1 MSRGRTALV
10 TTGLAFGAVAG
21 GVVARAALRRRRDP
35 EADEPLSRLPPEDLG
50 PVESF
55 DGTPIAVRASG
66 DPSFPALVFVHGF
79 SLDMTSWHYQWT
91 ALSERFRCVLLDL
104 RSHGRSGRARGGDL
118 SPEAMGSDLAA
129 VLEAIA
135 LEGAVVVG
143 HSLGGMSILAAA
155 GAHPE
160 LFGAP
165 IRGVALVGSAAADL
179 LRGAMG
185 SITGVLRPRLGTLAQ
200 AARRVDRLRRA
211 VLAGPADVGH
221 LIARIT
227 QFGPDAS
234 PSVVSYVVG
243 LAGRA
248 PTEVWTQGL
257 AELMDA
263 DFRSALDRVT
273 VPALVLVGDHDRV
286 TPPASAMALAA
297 ALPNARLEVVE
308 RAGHMAML
316 ERHDVVNA
324 RLAAFADE
332 IWGRS

>member
-1 MSRGRTALV
+1 MSGRRTAFV

-35 EADEPLSRLPPEDLG
+35 EAGEPLSLPPPEDLG

-55 DGTPIAVRASG
+55 DGTPIAVPASG
-66 DPSFPALVFVHGF
+66 DPSSPVLVFVHGF

-91 ALSERFRCVLLDL
+91 ALSERFRCVLFDL

-118 SPEAMGSDLAA
+118 SPGAMASDLAA
-129 VLEAIA
+129 VIEAIA
-135 LEGAVVVG
+135 PDGAVVVG

-155 GAHPE
+155 DAHPE
-160 LFGAP
+160 LFGAG
-165 IRGVALVGSAAADL
+165 IRGVALVGSAAAEL

-185 SITGVLRPRLGTLAQ
+185 SITGMLRPRLGTLVQ

-211 VLAGPADVGH
+211 VLAGPADIGR
-221 LIARIT
+221 LIARMT
-227 QFGPDAS
+227 QFGPDA
-234 PSVVSYVVG
+234 PPHVVNYVVG

-248 PTEVWTQGL
+248 PAEVWTEGL
-257 AELMDA
+257 AELMSA
-263 DFRSALDRVT
+263 DVRPALNRVV
-273 VPALVLVGDHDRV
+273 VPALVVVGDHDRV
-286 TPPASAMALAA
+286 TPPASAIALAA

-308 RAGHMAML
+308 QAGHMAMM
-316 ERHDVVNA
+316 ERPDVVNE